1 MTASGST
8 RVPARQG
15 GHSAL
20 PRLVGDAADD
30 FARTHWGERPLL
42 SRAATLPLPFS
53 DLLDHGAVDELISQR
68 ALRAPFLR
76 VAKEG
81 VTLADRAF
89 TQGGGV
95 GAAVADQVSDDKL
108 LHLFADGATMVLQGL
123 HRSWAPLIA
132 FSQQLAAELGHPVQ
146 ANAYVTPAQNTGFS
160 DHYDVHDVFVVQIE
174 GEKRW
179 SVRPPIRRS
188 PLRDEPW
195 GQRRAEVDAAA
206 LRPPLLDVTLRP
218 GDCLYLPRGYL
229 HAATALGMVST
240 HVTFGV
246 HAWTRRH
253 LADAMVA
260 SALRQ
265 ASEDEALRASLPMG
279 LDLTDVV
286 ALTPHVDVVREL
298 VASAIRQMDAGELA
312 RLMGA
317 TAVTSQRAAPVGVL
331 AQAHA
336 ADTLQEGAR
345 LTLRAHL
352 AARLVAGEGGTAS
365 VRSRAGVLDLDES
378 EVAPVKRLLHRGGAH
393 VVELGA
399 PLARRLLLAGVVV
412 SG

>member
-1 MTASGST
+1 MPAHESGHPALT
-8 RVPARQG
+8 RLG
-15 GHSAL
+15 
-20 PRLVGDAADD
+20 GDAADD

-42 SRAATLPLPFS
+42 SRAAALPLPFS

-179 SVRPPIRRS
+179 SVRPPVRRS

-195 GQRRAEVDAAA
+195 GERRAEVEAAA

-229 HAATALGMVST
+229 HAATALGMVSI

-246 HAWTRRH
+246 HTWTRRH

-279 LDLTDVV
+279 LDLTDVL
-286 ALTPHVDVVREL
+286 ALTPHVDVVRESI
-298 VASAIRQMDAGELA
+298 ASAINQMGAGELA
-312 RLMGA
+312 RLMA
-317 TAVTSQRAAPVGVL
+317 AAAVTSQRAAPVGVL

-345 LTLRAHL
+345 LTVRPHL
-352 AARLVAGEGGTAS
+352 AARLVPGDGRTAS
-365 VRSRAGVLDLDES
+365 VRSRAGMLDLDES
-378 EVAPVKRLLHRGGAH
+378 EVAPVERLLQQGGAR

-412 SG
+412 PG